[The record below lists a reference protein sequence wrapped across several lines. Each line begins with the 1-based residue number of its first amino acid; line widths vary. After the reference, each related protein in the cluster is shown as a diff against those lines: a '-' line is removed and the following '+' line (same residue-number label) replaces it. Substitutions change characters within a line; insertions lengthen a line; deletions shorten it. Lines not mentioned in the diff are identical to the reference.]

1 MARSFRGGILRRP
14 SSTEAGPRGGL
25 VQFFSEVVGELKKV
39 TWPSR
44 EEATRLTIL
53 VIVISGAI
61 GIALGVID
69 IGFTRVFERFVEGLF
84 PFGSP

>member
-1 MARSFRGGILRRP
+1 MARSFRSGILRRP

-25 VQFFSEVVGELKKV
+25 IQFFGEVVGELKKV

-44 EEATRLTIL
+44 EETTRLTIL
-53 VIVISGAI
+53 VIVISAVI
-61 GIALGVID
+61 GVILGVID
-69 IGFTRVFERFVEGLF
+69 IGFARVFERFIEGLF

>member
-14 SSTEAGPRGGL
+14 SATEAGPRGGL

-61 GIALGVID
+61 GIVLGLID
-69 IGFTRVFERFVEGLF
+69 LGFTRVFERFIEGLF